1 MTTLLEILTKGTA
14 YLEKKS
20 VDSPRLTMELMVAHS
35 LKMQRMQLYLEF
47 ERPLTDEELAP
58 LRAMLK
64 RRGEREPLQHIL
76 GSVEFYD
83 RDFICDARALIPRP
97 ETEELVA
104 HILKLKLPENPKI
117 LDLCTGSGVI
127 GLSLKGELPSA
138 QVTLADISSEA
149 LALAQENATS
159 LQLDVEI
166 IESDLF
172 QNIDGAYDLIVCNPP
187 YVSSNFTVETEVT
200 HDPDISLFSG
210 EDGLDF
216 IRNFVPQALSYLKPN
231 GFVALEIGYDQ
242 AEAVSALLTQEGY
255 INVEVKSDIEGV
267 PRFPIAS
274 SPA

>member
-1 MTTLLEILTKGTA
+1 MTTLLETLTKGTA
-14 YLEKKS
+14 YLENKG

-76 GSVEFYD
+76 GSVEFYR

-149 LALAQENATS
+149 LALAQENTNE
-159 LQLDVEI
+159 LQLEVEI

-172 QNIDGAYDLIVCNPP
+172 QNIDAAYDLIVCNPP
-187 YVSSNFTVETEVT
+187 YVSSNFSVEAEVA
-200 HDPDISLFSG
+200 HDPGIALFSG

-216 IRNFVPQALSYLKPN
+216 IRDFVPQALTHLKPS
-231 GFVALEIGYDQ
+231 GYVALEIGFDQ
-242 AEAVSALLTQEGY
+242 AEAVSALLRQENY
-255 INVEVKSDIEGV
+255 THVEVKSDMEGV
-267 PRFPIAS
+267 PRFPIARN
-274 SPA
+274 PL